1 MALPS
6 SWRTSSGNERM
17 AAALA
22 AGWKIAALA
31 GLMSHIRDI
40 RSRQKR
46 ALRTARSRKSVQ
58 IAWNLLAGG
67 AYHLAGGWTMYCD
80 GCGNQLT
87 SGGQFCTKCGKPI
100 VPSGVASATA
110 AGRATGQAG
119 AGSTGAYGGPA
130 GNYGVRASTAA
141 GADGRVRRNIHRL
154 ATLWMINGILRL
166 LGVGWVMVFGRMFI
180 PPLRGWMGPGFGW
193 SLDSV
198 LSRGIFSAGIIL
210 AFFGVLH
217 LVLAW
222 GLFEREPWARFL
234 GLALGFLALL
244 RFPLGTALGIYT
256 LWVLLPE
263 RSGAEYER
271 MTQGGGA

>member
-1 MALPS
+1 
-6 SWRTSSGNERM
+6 
-17 AAALA
+17 
-22 AGWKIAALA
+22 
-31 GLMSHIRDI
+31 
-40 RSRQKR
+40 
-46 ALRTARSRKSVQ
+46 
-58 IAWNLLAGG
+58 
-67 AYHLAGGWTMYCD
+67 
-80 GCGNQLT
+80 
-87 SGGQFCTKCGKPI
+87 
-100 VPSGVASATA
+100 
-110 AGRATGQAG
+110 
-119 AGSTGAYGGPA
+119 
-130 GNYGVRASTAA
+130 VRASTAA

-166 LGVGWVMVFGRMFI
+166 LGVGWVMIFGRMFI
-180 PPLRGWMGPGFGW
+180 PQMRGWTGPGGGPFGW

-198 LSRGIFSAGIIL
+198 LSRGLFSAGIIL

-271 MTQGGGA
+271 MTQGGGAMNSAAVSP